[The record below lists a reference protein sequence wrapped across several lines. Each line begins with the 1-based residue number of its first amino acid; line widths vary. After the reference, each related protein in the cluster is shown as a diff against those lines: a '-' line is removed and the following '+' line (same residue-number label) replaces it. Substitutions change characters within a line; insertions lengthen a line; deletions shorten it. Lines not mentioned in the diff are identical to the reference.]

1 MHNSTERR
9 IAELEELLVE
19 TERQLVALH
28 RGEVTESPPPPPPPP
43 PRRTPPPP
51 PPPSGL
57 PTPPPPSV
65 SPSSSFG
72 AEMLL
77 RYAGVAMVVASAIF
91 FVSTA
96 ISRGWIGPTAQ
107 LALAT
112 ITSLVMI
119 GSSFRFAQERRP
131 WAITMAVAGATSLFV
146 TGAVGFLGLNLLSF
160 PVAVGWLIV
169 SLAAYVLLARLLHA
183 ESIAIASAPALIAG
197 IVMLRYGA
205 EFEPSFLSLLGSAY
219 VVAITGAA
227 HLRGWFWARSLGAA
241 AGAGVAGLEV
251 LALFS
256 IDSSTSLI
264 VGLFAT
270 AVIAILVAGASQ
282 AIEFARIDSGDHT
295 NPAAIIEARVAA
307 LIIPWLSVLTAAVAV
322 EIGATSIDFFWV
334 VAVVGSIAGVV
345 VAALRP
351 LTISMRLLHGAAAIG
366 TVAVALVAAA
376 DGPALLVALLVQA
389 LIAAALAYRF
399 RTPDMIVLAAILGV
413 VVAAITTGQVLNGA
427 LFNGL
432 SVTGS
437 LSILAVVVAS
447 GVVAWVLR
455 RDGQSQRGWI
465 VTWVLGLGWAAA
477 SFRDI
482 PQGQMIVTLVWAAI
496 GVALVVGGSRL
507 LEPTVVHAGFV
518 TLAVTATKLIFVDL
532 VTVDVLWR
540 AALFFVVGSL
550 FLRLAFM
557 LPQLTGVPTSS
568 DGRDDG
574 AGAATEPP
582 LVDSGVG
589 GR

>member
-1 MHNSTERR
+1 
-9 IAELEELLVE
+9 
-19 TERQLVALH
+19 
-28 RGEVTESPPPPPPPP
+28 
-43 PRRTPPPP
+43 
-51 PPPSGL
+51 
-57 PTPPPPSV
+57 
-65 SPSSSFG
+65 
-72 AEMLL
+72 MLL

-131 WAITMAVAGATSLFV
+131 WAITMAVGGATSLFV

-219 VVAITGAA
+219 VVAITAAA
-227 HLRGWFWARSLGAA
+227 HIRGWFWARSLGAA
-241 AGAGVAGLEV
+241 AGAGVVGLEV

-574 AGAATEPP
+574 AGAVTEPP

>member
-219 VVAITGAA
+219 VVAITAAA

-282 AIEFARIDSGDHT
+282 AIEFARVDSGDHT

-574 AGAATEPP
+574 AGAVTEPP

>member
-28 RGEVTESPPPPPPPP
+28 RGEVTESPPPPPPP
-43 PRRTPPPP
+43 RRTPPSP
-51 PPPSGL
+51 PPPSGD

-96 ISRGWIGPTAQ
+96 ISRGWIGPAAQ

-131 WAITMAVAGATSLFV
+131 WAITMAVGGATSLFV

-219 VVAITGAA
+219 VVAITAAA

-282 AIEFARIDSGDHT
+282 AIEFARVDSGDHT

-307 LIIPWLSVLTAAVAV
+307 LIIPWLSVVTAAVAV

-334 VAVVGSIAGVV
+334 VAVVGSIAGAV

-427 LFNGL
+427 FFNGL

-447 GVVAWVLR
+447 GVVGWVLR
-455 RDGQSQRGWI
+455 RGGQTQHGWI

-557 LPQLTGVPTSS
+557 LPQLTGVQTST

-574 AGAATEPP
+574 AGAVTEPP

-589 GR
+589 GH

>member
-28 RGEVTESPPPPPPPP
+28 RGEVTESPPPPPPP
-43 PRRTPPPP
+43 RRTPPPP
-51 PPPSGL
+51 PPPSGD

-96 ISRGWIGPTAQ
+96 ISRGWIGPAAQ

-131 WAITMAVAGATSLFV
+131 WAITMAVGGATSLFV

-219 VVAITGAA
+219 VVAITAAA

-282 AIEFARIDSGDHT
+282 AIEFARVDSGDHT

-307 LIIPWLSVLTAAVAV
+307 LIIPWLSVVTAAVAV

-334 VAVVGSIAGVV
+334 VAVVGSIAGAV

-427 LFNGL
+427 FFNGL

-447 GVVAWVLR
+447 GVVGWVLR
-455 RDGQSQRGWI
+455 RDGQTLHGWI

-557 LPQLTGVPTSS
+557 LPQLTGVQTST

-574 AGAATEPP
+574 AGAVTEPP

-589 GR
+589 GH

>member
-219 VVAITGAA
+219 VVAITAAA